1 VKRWNT
7 DRLKLEISRSRNA
20 FIVYLLCTALGIYA
34 FSVIFGKLIFQRPWD
49 SYYNVKAVV
58 EDAKGVVTGKDQVR
72 IAGVPV
78 GVISNSQIIDGHAVI
93 TLAFHTQ
100 YRPLYK
106 NATVR
111 LRAQTPLE
119 DMYAQV
125 EPGTPS
131 AGAIPNNGT
140 IPEAQT
146 ITPVDISRVLDT
158 FNLDTRQRMT
168 VLLSELSNALGNNGG
183 EELKQ
188 SFVAIAPFL
197 HAADKV
203 TRALADRRVEMG
215 RVIHNFS
222 QLSGAVADTDQSL
235 SGFIS
240 NGDATLAKLAN
251 ESSPLNSTIAQIPP
265 TLSALRSSLGV
276 VQQAEGQL
284 DPALVNL
291 RSVAATLPSGL
302 KGLQDF
308 AVQARPALRAL
319 QPTLSSLQPL
329 SQNLRPTSSSL
340 SNAFTTLSPLA
351 PGFDRI
357 TKQIADC
364 DYVLHKFFAWTL
376 SVTAYGT
383 PYGAIPRADT
393 TLGVD
398 TLGGQ
403 APDLTLQ
410 KYPSCPSGVITSPGG

>member
-20 FIVYLLCTALGIYA
+20 FIVYLLCTALGIFA
-34 FSVIFGKLIFQRPWD
+34 FAVIFGKLIFQRPWD
-49 SYYNVKAVV
+49 SYYNVKAVMA
-58 EDAKGVVTGKDQVR
+58 DAKGVVTGKDQVR

-93 TLAFHTQ
+93 TLALHTQ
-100 YRPLYK
+100 YEPLYK

-125 EPGTPS
+125 DPGTPN
-131 AGAIPNNGT
+131 AGPIPNNGT
-140 IPEAQT
+140 IPESQT
-146 ITPVDISRVLDT
+146 VTPVDISRVLDT

-168 VLLSELSNALGNNGG
+168 VLLSELSYALGNNGG
-183 EELKQ
+183 QELKQ

-197 HAADKV
+197 HAADRV

-235 SGFIS
+235 SGFIT
-240 NGDATLAKLAN
+240 NGDTTLARLAN
-251 ESSPLNSTIAQIPP
+251 ESGPLNATIAQIPP
-265 TLSALRSSLGV
+265 TLSVLRSSLGTL
-276 VQQAEGQL
+276 QQTENQL
-284 DPALVNL
+284 DPALTSL
-291 RSVAATLPSGL
+291 RSVAATLPQGL
-302 KGLQDF
+302 AGLQSF
-308 AVQARPALRAL
+308 AIQARPALRAL

-329 SQNLRPTSSSL
+329 SQNLRPTAASL
-340 SNAFTTLSPLA
+340 HDSFATLNPLA
-351 PGFDRI
+351 PGFDNI
-357 TKQIADC
+357 TNQVANC
-364 DYVLHKFFAWTL
+364 DYVLHKFFSWTE

-393 TLGVD
+393 TIGVD

-403 APDLTLQ
+403 APDITLQ
-410 KYPSCPSGVITSPGG
+410 KYPSCPSGVIASPGG